1 MAKQVSPL
9 QMLAE
14 NTARDKKLSDAASGT
29 VLEIPKSTGTRLRLA
44 TILKEEAQL
53 DDMRIQDVFR
63 QSDETG
69 QSLDR
74 VLFDKNYLA
83 EEVAL
88 KAFAKLLGCESM
100 TSLENVTVPKDF
112 VQKVPVAF
120 SRTYNL
126 IALSLDNGVTKV
138 ATFTPFDLQP
148 LDDLAKMLE
157 TDVEPVLAPR
167 GEITQLINRAYR
179 HKADGVDDA
188 LSSIEDEDIV
198 GLAAE
203 IDESEDLLDVANKAP
218 IIKLVNTVLFQ
229 ALKLRASDVHLQPYP
244 DRLQVRFR
252 IDGLLH
258 DMQTVPKRAQEAI
271 ISRVK
276 VMGKMDIAERRLP
289 QDGRASIKLGDG
301 EVDVRISSI
310 PSGDGERIVMRLLD
324 KTAKIYNLDE
334 IGLEPRNRDMLLKYL
349 DYSHGIILV
358 TGPTGSGKTT
368 TLYGAL
374 TQMNSA
380 ELNILTIEDPIEYN
394 LPGISQVQVATKKGL
409 TFAAGLRSFLRQ
421 DPDVLMVG
429 EIRDLETAEI
439 AIRAALTG
447 HLVFSTVHTNDS
459 PSTITRLVDIGLE
472 PYLVSSSLLLVIA
485 QRLVRTICSRCKEYV
500 EPDDVTRAKLREV
513 GLSLDRLPNGKVA
526 VGRGCEECFRG
537 GYSGR
542 TAIYEFMPIDDA
554 VRTQVMN
561 RANATEMKRSA
572 IDRGL
577 TTLRMDGVDKII
589 HGQTTADEVMRVTQ
603 LDMF

>member
-1 MAKQVSPL
+1 MAKQVSHL
-9 QMLAE
+9 QMLANAAARE
-14 NTARDKKLSDAASGT
+14 RDASPATAVARVELSGT
-29 VLEIPKSTGTRLRLA
+29 RQRLA
-44 TILKEEAQL
+44 TILKEEAGL
-53 DDMRIQDVFR
+53 DDDRVLDCFR
-63 QSDETG
+63 TADETG

-74 VLFDKNYLA
+74 VLFEKNYA
-83 EEVAL
+83 PEESLL
-88 KAFAKLLGCESM
+88 KAFAKMLGIEFAA
-100 TSLENVTVPKDF
+100 TIGTITVPPEF
-112 VQKVPVAF
+112 VQKIPVSF
-120 SRTYNL
+120 SRNYNL
-126 IALSLDNGVTKV
+126 VAISHVNGSTRIATC
-138 ATFTPFDLQP
+138 TPFDLQP

-157 TDVEPVLAPR
+157 SNVEPVLCPR
-167 GEITQLINRAYR
+167 AEITQLINRAYR

-203 IDESEDLLDVANKAP
+203 IEESEDLLDVANKAP

-258 DMQTVPKRAQEAI
+258 DMQTVPKKAQEAI

-301 EVDVRISSI
+301 DVDVRISSI

-334 IGLEPRNRDMLLKYL
+334 IGLEPRNRDLLLKYL

-394 LPGISQVQVATKKGL
+394 LPGISQVQVAVKKGL

-447 HLVFSTVHTNDS
+447 HLVFSTVHTNDA

-472 PYLVSSSLLLVIA
+472 PYLVSSSLLIVIA
-485 QRLVRTICSRCKEYV
+485 QRLVRTICMRCREY
-500 EPDDVTRAKLREV
+500 EDPDDVTRAKLREV

-526 VGRGCEECFRG
+526 IGRGCEECFRS

-542 TAIYEFMPIDDA
+542 TAIYEFMPVDDV

-561 RANATEMKRSA
+561 RSSATDMKRSA
-572 IDRGL
+572 IERGL
-577 TTLRMDGVDKII
+577 VTLRMDGVDKII
-589 HGQTTADEVMRVTQ
+589 HGRTTADEVMRVTQ
-603 LDMF
+603 LDVF